1 MHQVQGTE
9 LNNENYKNF
18 VFMGKNKQKR
28 FKNKKELLEALG
40 VREKDID
47 IKLYKV
53 KKGDIKNGI

>member
-1 MHQVQGTE
+1 MKE
-9 LNNENYKNF
+9 F
-18 VFMGKNKQKR
+18 VAPSSGYVANTLFGFQF

-53 KKGDIKNGI
+53 KKGDIRNGI